1 MSKRSIAAFLI
12 LGAAMTFN
20 FAGSTVWSA
29 NACARSVLGNREDS
43 VGAQPQITQLQVL
56 YKGQLAD
63 QLITGNKAKRYTID
77 LRGSGFDPASS
88 VLIDDRRVP
97 TTFVSSTELTARLR
111 GNLTSAPRELMVT
124 VVNPDAQISN
134 ALILDV
140 ISNPADLSIFTL
152 STDVATSGT
161 QIKVSGVGFTPTGN
175 RLKFRRVAQP
185 GLTGLTTDLPSGDG
199 RIITLDVPV
208 TVCPPCFYATPPCLV
223 PCLSIIPGDYQL
235 SVVNANGISN
245 SVRFLVSSADGPIGV
260 WGGDHIRVE
269 VSDLQVRVTGL
280 CFSGVTEQTVHLDSN
295 GRFDLVGEIFVFVG
309 PAGLPHPA
317 RYLGSIAGNLM
328 TLVVEQ
334 TDSMSSFG
342 PYTLVF
348 GNDVHVVHPCL

>member
-20 FAGSTVWSA
+20 FAGTTIWSA
-29 NACARSVLGNREDS
+29 YACVGSVLGNGEDT
-43 VGAQPQITQLQVL
+43 VGEQPQITQLHIL
-56 YKGQLAD
+56 YKGKFVD

-77 LRGSGFDPASS
+77 LRGSAFDPASI
-88 VLIDDRRVP
+88 VVIDDRRVP
-97 TTFVSSTELTARLR
+97 TTFVSPTELTARLR
-111 GNLTSAPRELMVT
+111 GNLTSAPRELIVS

-140 ISNPADLSIFTL
+140 ISNPADLSIFAL
-152 STDVATSGT
+152 STNVATSDT
-161 QIKVSGVGFTPTGN
+161 QVTVSGVGFTPTGN
-175 RLKFRRVAQP
+175 QLKFRRVAQP

-208 TVCPPCFYATPPCLV
+208 TACPPCFYATPQCLV
-223 PCLSIIPGDYQL
+223 PCLSIIPGDYQV

-295 GRFDLVGEIFVFVG
+295 GRFDLVGEIFTFVG
-309 PAGLPHPA
+309 PAGLSHPA
-317 RYLGSIAGNLM
+317 RYLGSISGNLM

-334 TDSMSSFG
+334 TDSKSSLG